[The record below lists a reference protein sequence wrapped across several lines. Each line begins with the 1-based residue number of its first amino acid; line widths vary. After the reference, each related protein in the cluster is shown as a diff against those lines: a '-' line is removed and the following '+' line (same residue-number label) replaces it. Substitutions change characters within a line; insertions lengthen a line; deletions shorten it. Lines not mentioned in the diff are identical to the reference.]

1 MIYLNIIQAANASC
15 PVIYGGGPT
24 CNTPIPTSTPA
35 PIQSTPTQI
44 PIINKTKGGFP
55 ILPSSPIKTAPA
67 TGPEMLPLIGLIP
80 MGLAGVF
87 LRKKA

>member
-15 PVIYGGGPT
+15 PVIYGGGPI
-24 CNTPIPTSTPA
+24 CNTP
-35 PIQSTPTQI
+35 TPTQA
-44 PIINKTKGGFP
+44 PVVNKTKGGFP
-55 ILPSSPIKTAPA
+55 VLPSSPVKTTPA

-80 MGLAGVF
+80 IGLTGVF